1 MDKYRVTE
9 WVDINPH
16 TTSCFAFVEPN
27 EGIKQAIVNDIR
39 ANGYFFGEGALLGG
53 ELQVA
58 PVLNTGSAVLVDED
72 LCMELV
78 CRAYGLSE
86 EEYESYLHHVVKNP
100 YIDLAPSQ
108 KYACEYPTKRVVW
121 INDDAFDD
129 FKDSILGG
137 NSNVEIIPDDY
148 IQLKKGDVI
157 RYVSTDESKC
167 FEVQVKEFIPS
178 DEVKIS
184 DIANMAKADTQSILD
199 LFAKGR
205 SAREEHLLYRYDGM
219 KGQDV
224 YEMFERIYGTWWLQ
238 SISFGEFNCRINLVV
253 FDKNVDFEQPVLD
266 MPDDIPASEDVL
278 SSVREMYA
286 SYLQLVERKKEED
299 RQRILRLK
307 EKMAKRKNEE
317 NK

>member
-16 TTSCFAFVEPN
+16 TTSCFAFIEPN

-58 PVLNTGSAVLVDED
+58 PVLNTGAAVLVDDE
-72 LCMELV
+72 LCKELV
-78 CRAYGLSE
+78 CRAYRLSE

-100 YIDLAPSQ
+100 YIDLASSQ
-108 KYACEYPTKRVVW
+108 KYTCEYPTKRVVW
-121 INDDAFDD
+121 INDDVFDD
-129 FKDSILGG
+129 FKADILSG

-148 IQLKKGDVI
+148 IYIKKGDVI
-157 RYVSTDESKC
+157 RYVSTDESKY

-178 DEVKIS
+178 AEVKIF
-184 DIANMAKADTQSILD
+184 DIANMTKADTQSILD

-205 SAREEHLLYRYDGM
+205 SAREEHLLYRYDGV
-219 KGQDV
+219 KGQDIC
-224 YEMFERIYGTWWLQ
+224 EIFERIYGTWWLQ

-253 FDKNVDFEQPVLD
+253 FDKNVDFEHAVLD
-266 MPDDIPASEDVL
+266 MPEDISVREEAVSG
-278 SSVREMYA
+278 VREMYA